1 MKKFSAAKKWLGDV
15 DAETASALI
24 TAASDIALVLNGGAD
39 GIIRDVAFGSDD
51 LSADLSAEQLVGKS
65 WLELVTAESRPKIE
79 SMLRDALAKQ
89 PPRWRHINHLS
100 PKGDIP
106 VLYAAVQAGGRGRV
120 VAVGRGMRY
129 LAAMQ
134 QRVIDAQRSMEVEFA
149 RLRQAETRHRLL
161 FQMSSEAVL
170 IVDAVSRRI
179 LEANPAASHLLG
191 ETGKR
196 FIGSSVLEIFDASS
210 RRAIEALFG
219 TVAAAGHGEEIAVQ
233 SGQASRQFRL
243 GASLFREGRS
253 AYFLLRL
260 QPGEGDAQSGS
271 LHRKRSR
278 VLELVESA
286 PDGFVI
292 TDMSGHILLANRAF
306 LDAAQLA
313 TEEQVKGESL
323 DRWLGRPGVDFTLMT
338 NQLREHR
345 TLRLFAT
352 MLRGEYGLTTDVEI
366 SAVAVPDGEEPCCGF
381 TIRDVG
387 QRLSSERRASAERP
401 RSVEQLTELVG
412 RVPLRDL
419 VRESTDMIERLCIEA
434 ALELTN
440 DNRASAAEILG
451 LSRQS
456 LYAKLHR
463 HGLADIDTEASTAQS

>member
-1 MKKFSAAKKWLGDV
+1 MKKFSAPKKWLGEFDT
-15 DAETASALI
+15 ETASALV
-24 TAASDIALVLNGGAD
+24 TAASDIALVLNGGVD
-39 GIIRDVAFGSDD
+39 GIIRDVAFGSDE
-51 LSADLSAEQLVGKS
+51 LSADLNAEQLVGKS
-65 WLELVTAESRPKIE
+65 WVDLVTAESRPKIE
-79 SMLRDALAKQ
+79 SMLRDALARQ
-89 PPRWRHINHLS
+89 PPRWRHVNHLS

-106 VLYAAVQAGGRGRV
+106 VLYAAVLAGGRGRV

-134 QRVIDAQRSMEVEFA
+134 QRVIDAQRSMEVEAA
-149 RLRQAETRHRLL
+149 RMRQAETRHRLL

-170 IVDAVSRRI
+170 IVDAANRRI
-179 LEANPAASHLLG
+179 LEANPAASRLLG
-191 ETGKR
+191 DTGKR
-196 FIGSSVLEIFDASS
+196 VTGSSIFDAFDGAS
-210 RRAIEALFG
+210 RRAIDTLFG
-219 TVAAAGHGEEIAVQ
+219 AVAAAGNGDEIAVQ
-233 SGQASRQFRL
+233 SAQGGRPFRL

-253 AYFLLRL
+253 NYFLLRL
-260 QPGEGDAQSGS
+260 QPGEGEAQSGS
-271 LHRKRSR
+271 LQQKRSR

-286 PDGFVI
+286 PDGFVV
-292 TDMSGHILLANRAF
+292 TDMSGVILLANRAF
-306 LDAAQLA
+306 LDAVQLA

-323 DRWLGRPGVDFTLMT
+323 DRWLGRPGVDFTLMI

-366 SAVAVPDGEEPCCGF
+366 CAVAVPDGEEPCCGF

-387 QRLSSERRASAERP
+387 QRLSSERRAGVERP

-412 RVPLRDL
+412 RVPLKDL

-434 ALELTN
+434 ALELTR